1 MRYLILT
8 LCVLAALTLDARAAD
23 DWLIPHSHP
32 RLFIGQDDVPR
43 LRVSCG
49 ISPYADDPAA
59 RSRGL
64 VFGSQREVLERLKA
78 TATDIMMG
86 RARVDDLWV
95 PAVLHLVTGELNTR
109 DIYTDYVTRQLLDP
123 ERRRLEVDAAVA
135 LDYCWDAIEP
145 EQRRR
150 IVARLLPFLEP
161 IRPGDS
167 PLTPVL
173 FERRLASVAAAIA
186 FADDQVTERDATL
199 AAKVKTVMGIA
210 RSYLEGDLV
219 SFCKQ
224 RGAMPT
230 SGQGAAEEALIVLAA
245 EIWRTGAGR
254 SIWPQLADNVGRAM
268 EPYFY
273 ADTESPALNHGFIHD
288 DGTEIPLRPGEVY
301 RGFAPAVP
309 WAIARNLRD
318 PIATWYANR
327 SLPMSGIKLP
337 PEAERYQ
344 WVKILYGPCDQA
356 EAARRACPL
365 GRDFGGGWVAMRS
378 GWMPGDTVVLFDAG
392 QPFWQGR
399 QHFDAG
405 QFQIYRKQRL
415 AIDSGD
421 DVTFNAVPSKGGKTL
436 IGGER
441 GDWDQYYA
449 ATIAHNCVTVADR
462 VPSLERFD
470 RDRPAMGNQRYMTRD
485 FDMAVE
491 DITKTERNT
500 GTLLAF
506 ETNTFYSYAAADLTA
521 AYRAD
526 SVTGLERRL
535 LFLSDDAL
543 IVLDRVQTV
552 RSKAIK
558 TWHLQLPTRPRL
570 VGDVLSGESSAEADT
585 GGIKTLEE
593 VHQLHGLDERG
604 GIWEPGKLEPWL
616 EVTNG
621 QGRLFVK
628 TLLPV
633 DANRRVV
640 GGPME
645 ARTITSG
652 ASAGTSYYGG
662 GPQGY
667 EHRLWPA
674 LILKAPNA
682 SFTLGM
688 PTGLGHQ
695 FGVGATWGRLDV
707 TPAESGND
715 VTFLH
720 LLIPTDRSTNAPPAV
735 AFREESGIATIEM
748 PLTTHDCRID
758 LNLGAGRPGRVIL
771 IDRAGKKIV
780 FEKELTDSVVPN
792 LLIPGAARQGG
803 E

>member
-1 MRYLILT
+1 MKYRVLT
-8 LCVLAALTLDARAAD
+8 LFVLACASLDARAAD
-23 DWLIPHSHP
+23 DWLIPHSRP
-32 RLFIGQDDVPR
+32 RLLIGQDDVAR
-43 LRVSCG
+43 LRVHCG
-49 ISPYADDPAA
+49 ISQYADDPVA

-64 VFGSQREVLERLKA
+64 VFGSQREVLDRLKIVA
-78 TATDIMMG
+78 SDIMMG
-86 RARVDDLWV
+86 RARNDDLWV
-95 PAVLHLVTGELNTR
+95 PAVLHLVTGELSTR

-123 ERRRLEVDAAVA
+123 DRRRLEMDAVVA

-145 EQRRR
+145 EQRGR
-150 IVARLLPFLEP
+150 IVARLAPFLEP
-161 IRPGDS
+161 IRSGDS
-167 PLTPVL
+167 PLTPII
-173 FERRLASVAAAIA
+173 FERRLASIAAAIV
-186 FADDQVTERDATL
+186 FADDRVTERDVSL
-199 AAKVKTVMGIA
+199 MAKIRTVMGVA

-230 SGQGAAEEALIVLAA
+230 SGQGTSEDALIVLAA

-254 SIWPQLADNVGRAM
+254 SIWPQLADNVGRSM

-309 WAIARNLRD
+309 WAIARNLKD
-318 PIATWYANR
+318 PIAAWYANR
-327 SLPMSGIKLP
+327 SLPLSGVKLS
-337 PEAERYQ
+337 PEAQRYQ
-344 WVKILYGPCDQA
+344 WVKILYGPCDHA

-365 GRDFGGGWVAMRS
+365 GRNFGGGWIAMRS
-378 GWMPGDTVVLFDAG
+378 GWTPGDTVVLFDAG
-392 QPFWQGR
+392 QPFWHAR

-405 QFQIYRKQRL
+405 QFQIYRKHRL

-421 DVTFNAVPSKGGKTL
+421 DVTFNAIPAKGGKTL

-441 GDWDQYYA
+441 ADWDQYYA
-449 ATIAHNCVTVADR
+449 ATIAHNCITVADR
-462 VPSLERFD
+462 VPSLERYD
-470 RDRPAMGNQRYMTRD
+470 RDRPAMGNQRYIARD
-485 FDMAVE
+485 FDMSVE
-491 DITKTERNT
+491 DVAKTERNT

-521 AYRAD
+521 AYPAD
-526 SVTGLERRL
+526 VVKGLERRV
-535 LFLSDDAL
+535 LFLPDGAL
-543 IVLDRVQTV
+543 VVLDRVQSV
-552 RSKAIK
+552 RAKAIK

-570 VGDVLSGESSAEADT
+570 MGDAASAESSERGA
-585 GGIKTLEE
+585 GGIKQLEQ
-593 VHQLHGLDERG
+593 VHQLHGLDGRG
-604 GIWEPGKLEPWL
+604 GIWEPGKLDPWL

-621 QGRLFVK
+621 EGRLYVK
-628 TLLPV
+628 TLLPA

-652 ASAGTSYYGG
+652 SSAGTTYYGG

-674 LILKAPNA
+674 SILKAPNA
-682 SFTLGM
+682 SYTLGM
-688 PTGLGHQ
+688 PNGLGPS

-707 TPAESGND
+707 TPVESGED

-720 LLIPTDRSTNAPPAV
+720 LLIPTDITTNAPPAV
-735 AFREESGIATIEM
+735 TFKEESGIATIQM
-748 PLTTHDCRID
+748 PLTSHDCRID

-771 IDRAGKKIV
+771 IDRASKKIA
-780 FEKELTDSVVPN
+780 FEKELTDNVTAN
-792 LLIPGAARQGG
+792 LPIPGAGR
-803 E
+803 